1 MNSIAEKYIRQEAL
15 PFIFCPGCG
24 HGIVVNSFIRAI
36 DELGIKENEMAL
48 VSGIGCSSWS
58 PVYLK
63 FDCLHTLHGRALAQ
77 AEGLKAVNP
86 DKRIVVF
93 SGDGDCAGIGGNHL
107 IHAAKR
113 NVDMTVIMMSNYIY
127 GMTGGQRAPT
137 TPYGATTKTSPL
149 GNEEHPF
156 DMYKLVTGA
165 GATFYAR
172 ASVTNPVQL
181 QHIIVS
187 AMEHK
192 GFSFIEV
199 LSPCPTTA
207 GRNIF
212 NFKTPTEMYDWY
224 AAQVCNAK
232 TARACPRTA
241 RSRSACCMKTR
252 TRKSSATCRRR
263 NRRQRRNEDHDRQQ
277 MVQRLRT
284 VRARVQKGRARHR

>member
-1 MNSIAEKYIRQEAL
+1 MNSTAEKYIREEAL

-36 DELGIKENEMAL
+36 DNLKIKENDMAL
-48 VSGIGCSSWS
+48 VSGIGCSSWA
-58 PVYLK
+58 PVYLQ
-63 FDCLHTLHGRALAQ
+63 FDVLHTLHGRALAQ

-86 DKRIVVF
+86 DKKIVVF

-137 TPYGATTKTSPL
+137 TPFGANTKTSPL

-156 DMYKLVTGA
+156 DLYALIKGA
-165 GATFYAR
+165 GASFYAR
-172 ASVTNPVQL
+172 CSATHPVLLEQ
-181 QHIIVS
+181 
-187 AMEHK
+187 AMIKAIKHK

-212 NFKTPTEMYDWY
+212 NFKTPSEMYDWY
-224 AAQVCNAK
+224 ADQVCLLKPGETEAPDGK
-232 TARACPRTA
+232 IGLGILYVDETRDELCQVQQEKREAAR
-241 RSRSACCMKTR
+241 
-252 TRKSSATCRRR
+252 
-263 NRRQRRNEDHDRQQ
+263 Q
-277 MVQRLRT
+277 
-284 VRARVQKGRARHR
+284 

>member
-1 MNSIAEKYIRQEAL
+1 MNSTAEKYIRKEAL

-24 HGIVVNSFIRAI
+24 HGIVLSSFIRVI
-36 DELGIKENEMAL
+36 DRMGIKEKEMGL

-63 FDCLHTLHGRALAQ
+63 YDCLHTLHGRAIAQ

-86 DKRIVVF
+86 DKTVVVF

-137 TPYGATTKTSPL
+137 TPYGAVTKTSPL

-156 DMYKLVTGA
+156 DMFKLVTGA

-172 ASVTNPVQL
+172 ASATHPML
-181 QHIIVS
+181 LDRAIEAGIK
-187 AMEHK
+187 HK

-212 NFKTPTEMYDWY
+212 SFKTPAEMYDWY
-224 AAQVCNAK
+224 ESQVAVLKPGETEAAGGKIGLGILYKDEGREELCQVQAEK
-232 TARACPRTA
+232 KEVA
-241 RSRSACCMKTR
+241 
-252 TRKSSATCRRR
+252 
-263 NRRQRRNEDHDRQQ
+263 
-277 MVQRLRT
+277 
-284 VRARVQKGRARHR
+284 GR

>member
-113 NVDMTVIMMSNYIY
+113 NVDMTVIMMSN
-127 GMTGGQRAPT
+127 
-137 TPYGATTKTSPL
+137 
-149 GNEEHPF
+149 
-156 DMYKLVTGA
+156 
-165 GATFYAR
+165 
-172 ASVTNPVQL
+172 
-181 QHIIVS
+181 
-187 AMEHK
+187 
-192 GFSFIEV
+192 
-199 LSPCPTTA
+199 
-207 GRNIF
+207 
-212 NFKTPTEMYDWY
+212 
-224 AAQVCNAK
+224 
-232 TARACPRTA
+232 
-241 RSRSACCMKTR
+241 
-252 TRKSSATCRRR
+252 
-263 NRRQRRNEDHDRQQ
+263 
-277 MVQRLRT
+277 
-284 VRARVQKGRARHR
+284 

>member
-1 MNSIAEKYIRQEAL
+1 MNTIAEKYIRKEAL

-24 HGIVVNSFIRAI
+24 HGIVVSSFLRVI
-36 DELGIKENEMAL
+36 DKLGMNNQNMAL
-48 VSGIGCSSWS
+48 VSGIGCSSWA
-58 PVYLK
+58 PVYLN
-63 FDCLHTLHGRALAQ
+63 FDVLHTIHGRALPQ

-86 DKRIVVF
+86 DKKIVVF

-137 TPYGATTKTSPL
+137 TPFGATTKTSPL

-156 DMYKLVTGA
+156 DMYSLTVGA

-172 ASVTNPVQL
+172 C
-181 QHIIVS
+181 S
-187 AMEHK
+187 ATHPIQMDKALEAAIKHK

-212 NFKTPTEMYDWY
+212 SFKTPAEMYDWY
-224 AAQVCNAK
+224 EEQVYVLKPGETEAPNGKIGLGILYNDSDKDELCDVQAEKQKEAK
-232 TARACPRTA
+232 
-241 RSRSACCMKTR
+241 K
-252 TRKSSATCRRR
+252 
-263 NRRQRRNEDHDRQQ
+263 
-277 MVQRLRT
+277 
-284 VRARVQKGRARHR
+284 